1 MIDNLKR
8 SLAFVAVAALVAL
21 TGCASTSEQGS
32 GGSYFDDA
40 AITARVKTAI
50 FKEPSL
56 KVVDISVRT
65 EDKVVELSGTVKARA
80 DKLKAGDIAKRVDGV
95 KRVKNDLTVQ

>member
-1 MIDNLKR
+1 MIDKLKQT
-8 SLAFVAVAALVAL
+8 SVFVITAALVVL

-32 GGSYFDDA
+32 GGSYLDDA

-56 KVVDISVRT
+56 KVTDISVRT
-65 EDKVVELSGTVKARA
+65 EDKVVALSGSVKARA
-80 DKLKAGDIAKRVDGV
+80 DKLKAGDVALKVDGV
-95 KRVKNDLTVQ
+95 KRVKNDLMVQ

>member
-8 SLAFVAVAALVAL
+8 TLGFVAVAVLVAL
-21 TGCASTSEQGS
+21 TGCASTGDGS
-32 GGSYFDDA
+32 GSYLDDA

-50 FKEPSL
+50 FKDPTL

-65 EDKVVELSGTVKARA
+65 EDKVVELSGSVKARA
-80 DKLKAGDIAKRVDGV
+80 DKVKAGDVAKRVDGV